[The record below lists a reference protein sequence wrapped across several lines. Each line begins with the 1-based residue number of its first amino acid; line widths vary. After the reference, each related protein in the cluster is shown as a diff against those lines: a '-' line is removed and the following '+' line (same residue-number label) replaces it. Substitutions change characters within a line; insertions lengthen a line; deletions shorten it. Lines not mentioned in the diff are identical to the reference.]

1 MRTRCNNKSQG
12 YGQSYMKNLL
22 LLIAM
27 LGLSAIAFA
36 DNYSV
41 TVTYTVTHE
50 YYNSKTLVCE
60 FSVSQ
65 PNQTE
70 IIREEGDTPD
80 EAENKAVNT
89 CQYVCQGRRKIGTET
104 VNGVMY
110 NVYEVRSV
118 YSARATKLN

>member
-1 MRTRCNNKSQG
+1 M
-12 YGQSYMKNLL
+12 

-41 TVTYTVTHE
+41 TVTYTITYE
-50 YYNSKTLVCE
+50 YYNSETFQYE
-60 FSVSQ
+60 FSVSR

-70 IIREEGDTPD
+70 ILREEGNTPD
-80 EAENKAVNT
+80 EAERKAVDT
-89 CQYVCQGRRKIGTET
+89 CLTVCNSRRKIGTET
-104 VNGVMY
+104 VNGVTY

>member
-1 MRTRCNNKSQG
+1 M
-12 YGQSYMKNLL
+12 

-27 LGLSAIAFA
+27 FGLSAIAFA

-41 TVTYTVTHE
+41 TVTYTVTYE
-50 YYNSKTLVCE
+50 YENSNTYQYE

-65 PNQTE
+65 PNKTE
-70 IIREEGDTPD
+70 ILREEADTPD
-80 EAENKAVNT
+80 EAERKAVAT
-89 CQYVCQGRRKIGTET
+89 CLLVCQSRRKIGTEM

-118 YSARATKLN
+118 YSSRAIKLN